1 MRTYAETTAEKYIG
15 QLVNIYWSASG
26 GETNYFD
33 HSTNTNTY
41 VQGIVLWGDSHTLA
55 IECEINYKSKKY
67 KKELLFNDRN
77 ILFVVLESDDN
88 STIGHILKET
98 K

>member
-1 MRTYAETTAEKYIG
+1 MKTFAEKTAEKYKD

-33 HSTNTNTY
+33 HSTNSNTY
-41 VQGIVLWGDSHTLA
+41 VQGVVLWGEGSTLA
-55 IECEINYKSKKY
+55 VECNFLFHQKKY
-67 KKELLFNDRN
+67 TKEVLFNDRN
-77 ILFVVLESDDN
+77 ILFVVLEGDDA
-88 STIGHILKET
+88 STVGHILKET